1 MTTDY
6 QRLFLKD
13 TPLIDVRAP
22 EEFDQ
27 GAFPGA
33 VNLPILNDAERKDV
47 GIAYKQKGPD
57 VAVKL
62 GYDLVSGTTKETRIQ
77 AWISFIEEHPEVHLY
92 CFRGGQRSRI
102 ATQWLAMHGCDIPR
116 IEGGYKAMRRFLID
130 SFRQPR
136 NILLVGGQTG
146 CGKTRLLWR
155 AQNAL
160 NTVSVVDLE
169 AIAHHRGSAFGPR
182 PDPQP
187 NQINFEN
194 MLAVS
199 LLKCSNQTV
208 LMEDEGRM
216 IGRLNIPQPLQTAM
230 KSAPLLVLTAT
241 DDERVEIT
249 WKEYIVDQLDE
260 LTRIFGEDKAHLY
273 HRNMLLGSL
282 DAIMKRLGGLR
293 HRELRQTM
301 NAGFNAQEQG
311 DLDVH
316 RDWIR
321 RLLTEYYDP
330 MYDYQLTQKVDRV
343 VFTGSWDEILAWLG
357 SDRVH
362 SLADHR
368 H

>member
-1 MTTDY
+1 
-6 QRLFLKD
+6 
-13 TPLIDVRAP
+13 VRAP
-22 EEFDQ
+22 VEFAQ

-33 VNLPILNDAERKDV
+33 INLPILNDAERKDV
-47 GIAYKQKGPD
+47 GIAHKQKGPEAA
-57 VAVKL
+57 VAL
-62 GYDLVSGTTKETRIQ
+62 GYNLVSGTTKDSRIQ
-77 AWISFIEEHPEVHLY
+77 AWLSFIEEHPEAHLY

-102 ATQWLAMHGCDIPR
+102 ATQWLEMHGRSIPR

-130 SFRQPR
+130 RFDQPR
-136 NILLVGGQTG
+136 NILLLGGQTG

-155 AQNAL
+155 VRNAL

-169 AIAHHRGSAFGPR
+169 ALAHHRGSAFGPR

-187 NQINFEN
+187 PQINFEN
-194 MLAVS
+194 ALAID
-199 LLKCSNQTV
+199 LMKCANQPV

-230 KSAPLLVLTAT
+230 KAAPLLVLTAT

-249 WKEYIVDQLDE
+249 WQEYIVDQFDE
-260 LTRIFGEDKAHLY
+260 LTRIFGEDKAHLH
-273 HRNMLLGSL
+273 HRNMLLSSL
-282 DAIMKRLGGLR
+282 DAITKRLGGVR

-301 NAGFNAQEQG
+301 NAGFDAQELG
-311 DLDVH
+311 DLDLH

-330 MYDYQLTQKVDRV
+330 MYDYQLSQKTDRV
-343 VFTGSWDEILAWLG
+343 VFTGSQDEILTWLD
-357 SDRVH
+357 SDGIR
-362 SLADHR
+362 SLADHW